1 MTQNNQNQN
10 TTSLQTEGQA
20 LTKAVKTEERSFA
33 KSIKNG
39 GLDYRI
45 GNLIKGIKAIENV
58 TVLSKPLKKKYNFP
72 PIDRRRTSE
81 SEWLIDNS
89 QSVSDFIKKSKFKGT
104 NINSLQN
111 AMRKASNK
119 DAEQSAKA
127 DKTPKKD
134 AKASETVSKETDKID
149 SKESKV
155 SDVGQST
162 TKVENFGKFDAKKLL
177 SADDLAFE
185 MLVQAE
191 KHSIPTKEL
200 LLALKEQI
208 KLLSTEEVA

>member
-10 TTSLQTEGQA
+10 TTTLQNEGQA
-20 LTKAVKTEERSFA
+20 LTKLFKSQERAFA
-33 KSIKNG
+33 KSIKADG
-39 GLDYRI
+39 FDYRL
-45 GNLIKGIKAIENV
+45 GTLIKQIKETEKV
-58 TVLSKPLKKKYNFP
+58 TVLSKQLKKKYNISS
-72 PIDRRRTSE
+72 IDRRRTSE
-81 SEWLIDNS
+81 AEWLIDNS
-89 QSVSDFIKKSKFKGT
+89 QSVSDFVKKSKFKGT

-111 AMRKASNK
+111 AMRKASK
-119 DAEQSAKA
+119 DADTSAKA

-177 SADDLAFE
+177 SADDIALE
-185 MLVQAE
+185 MLVQADTN
-191 KHSIPTKEL
+191 KVPYKEL
-200 LLALKEQI
+200 INALIEQI